1 MKIYLVDYTL
11 PIVSAW
17 QEVFKD
23 CKDVFPVQSDLKEFV
38 NKTKG
43 IDAVA
48 TPGNSYGVM
57 TGGFDLAVI
66 HTFGKKLMT
75 VVQDHIKKQYKGC
88 QPVTSVFDIAIP
100 DSKIHLLHCPTMA
113 MPQVISDPNTVY
125 ECTKN
130 TLALAKKNKYET
142 IVLPAFG
149 GLTGGVPAEEEAKQ
163 MFRAYQ
169 EFKGVK
175 VNEEKK

>member
-1 MKIYLVDYTL
+1 M
-11 PIVSAW
+11 
-17 QEVFKD
+17 
-23 CKDVFPVQSDLKEFV
+23 PVQSDLKEFI
-38 NKTKG
+38 NKTKK
-43 IDAVA
+43 IDAIA

-66 HTFGKKLMT
+66 NTYGKKLMEA
-75 VVQDHIKKQYKGC
+75 VQEYIKEHYNGC

-100 DSKIHLLHCPTMA
+100 NSKTHLLHCPTMV
-113 MPQVISDPNTVY
+113 MPQIISDPNIVY

-130 TLALAKKNKYET
+130 TLELAKKNKYET

-149 GLTGGVPAEEEAKQ
+149 GLTGGVPPEEEAKQ

-169 EFKGVK
+169 DFIGVK
-175 VNEEKK
+175 TDEEKK